1 MPKNKLTVSLEQLV
15 ERGTI
20 EAVGKGK
27 TRSFMLCKRYYYNNN
42 SNMQYVR
49 QSGID
54 DVRHEELVIKLARTQ
69 NGIFTKRDVMEL
81 LGLSDTLAYNLIKRM
96 TANGEIELFQSGRYA
111 KYKIC

>member
-1 MPKNKLTVSLEQLV
+1 
-15 ERGTI
+15 
-20 EAVGKGK
+20 
-27 TRSFMLCKRYYYNNN
+27 
-42 SNMQYVR
+42 MQYVR

-96 TANGEIELFQSGRYA
+96 PANGEIELFQSCRYA